1 MAVDD
6 MALTEPERWALV
18 NRRLREEA
26 KAATDETKLRQLAS
40 LMGSVDDFG
49 RRAALAEDDVRV
61 RALWSKLRANWN
73 YESSP
78 SVERV

>member
-1 MAVDD
+1 MAVEDA
-6 MALTEPERWALV
+6 ALTQPERWALV
-18 NRRLREEA
+18 NGRLREEA

-49 RRAALAEDDVRV
+49 WHAALAEDDVRV
-61 RALWSKLRANWN
+61 RTLWSKLQAKWN

-78 SVERV
+78 IIAVR